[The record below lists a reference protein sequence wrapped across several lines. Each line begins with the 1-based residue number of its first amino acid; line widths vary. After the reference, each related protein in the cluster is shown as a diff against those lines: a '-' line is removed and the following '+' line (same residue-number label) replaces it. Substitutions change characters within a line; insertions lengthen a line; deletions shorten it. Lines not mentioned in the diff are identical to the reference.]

1 MERQHV
7 RAAFDCGDHSL
18 NQYIQ
23 QFAWQNQNRYG
34 IGTTYVMVNTLMPPI
49 LADGPIVIGYYTL
62 AMTEVPT
69 LGLPANLGRFPYK
82 MVPAVLIARL
92 AVVKQLRGKGL
103 GTQLLRDAIE
113 RTLAIGQNVGCRCI
127 VVDAYPTALD
137 WYKKFGFIVVNDPVS
152 ASSTYKMILDLRT
165 VTKALFTKQSTAIS
179 GIPDF

>member
-1 MERQHV
+1 
-7 RAAFDCGDHSL
+7 
-18 NQYIQ
+18 
-23 QFAWQNQNRYG
+23 
-34 IGTTYVMVNTLMPPI
+34 
-49 LADGPIVIGYYTL
+49 
-62 AMTEVPT
+62 
-69 LGLPANLGRFPYK
+69 
-82 MVPAVLIARL
+82 L